1 MGHCL
6 EARELTQSDFI
17 KIETE
22 KLSLLRHLESR
33 REMLLESTRGLR
45 RLGGPEEVKHF
56 DEEIERQ

>member
-22 KLSLLRHLESR
+22 KLRRLESR

-56 DEEIERQ
+56 DEEIQRQ

>member
-22 KLSLLRHLESR
+22 KLRRLESR